1 MTLFVTGCVI
11 LLALA
16 ALFVLRPGR
25 RGRVREVS
33 EANMDWYALR
43 LQELERDGDDTLVED
58 ARLRMLEDMPAE
70 DQESSTRNH
79 LGVTGAA
86 RRLPPLLL
94 WIPVV
99 ITAAVLYWQLG
110 SAGDVAISQRLTA
123 LDENTADVDID
134 ALMKTIESRLDAR
147 PDNQGYL
154 ALLGRYYM
162 SRENY
167 PEAEQAYRTLA
178 EKAPTDSRAAAM
190 AAQASYLTAG
200 RRLTPDAQLLAERA
214 LSIDPMQRTALG
226 LLGMAAFEQSQF
238 RAAIN
243 YWQRLREIEDPGS
256 PGAEMLDDVIATA
269 RSRLGGDEV
278 APVAP
283 TGRADDTAGASET
296 PGDGGVALLVRIE
309 RPVGGNIAD
318 ADTVFVLARGAESQ
332 SRMPIAVQRLRGADL
347 PATVRLD
354 DSNSMAG
361 QTLAGAGSLRV
372 FVQVSPDG
380 APGAENASF
389 TGVSEPLT
397 ATGDGA
403 PIAVELSP
411 TGR

>member
-1 MTLFVTGCVI
+1 MTLFLIGCAS

-43 LQELERDGDDTLVED
+43 LRELETDGDDALVED
-58 ARLRMLEDMPAE
+58 ARLRMLEDMPP
-70 DQESSTRNH
+70 QEKETLARSDHVASP
-79 LGVTGAA
+79 A
-86 RRLPPLLL
+86 RRLPLLLL
-94 WIPVV
+94 WVPVAV
-99 ITAAVLYWQLG
+99 AAAVLYWQLG

-134 ALMKTIESRLDAR
+134 ALMGAIESRLKAR

-154 ALLGRYYM
+154 ALLGRYHM
-162 SRENY
+162 TRENY
-167 PEAEQAYRTLA
+167 PAAEQAYRTLA
-178 EKAPTDSRAAAM
+178 EKAPSDPRAAAM
-190 AAQASYLTAG
+190 AAQASYLIEG

-214 LSIDPMQRTALG
+214 LSIDPLQRTALG

-243 YWQRLREIEDPGS
+243 YWQRLRELEDPGS

-269 RSRLGGDEV
+269 RSRLGENNS
-278 APVAP
+278 PP
-283 TGRADDTAGASET
+283 AGVDGV
-296 PGDGGVALLVRIE
+296 PGANSVEQDSGVALLVRIE
-309 RPVGGNIAD
+309 RPDTGEIAD
-318 ADTVFVLARGAESQ
+318 SDTVFVLARGAESA

-361 QTLAGAGSLRV
+361 QRMTDAGSLRV
-372 FVQVSPDG
+372 FVQVSASG
-380 APGAENASF
+380 APGADNASF
-389 TGVSEPLT
+389 TGVSEPVKP
-397 ATGDGA
+397 GEDGSV
-403 PIAVELSP
+403 IAIELSP

>member
-1 MTLFVTGCVI
+1 MTLFIIGCVI

-43 LQELERDGDDTLVED
+43 LRELDRDGDDSLVED

-70 DQESSTRNH
+70 GQENVTRADN
-79 LGVTGAA
+79 GMRAVSG
-86 RRLPPLLL
+86 RLPPLLL
-94 WIPVV
+94 WLPVA

-134 ALMKTIESRLDAR
+134 ALMASIESRLEVR

-154 ALLGRYYM
+154 ALLGRYHM
-162 SRENY
+162 TRENY
-167 PEAEQAYRTLA
+167 PAAEQAYRTLA
-178 EKAPTDSRAAAM
+178 DKAPTDSRAAAM

-269 RSRLGGDEV
+269 RSRLGEDDM
-278 APVAP
+278 APAAP
-283 TGRADDTAGASET
+283 AMRSDDTAGANGT
-296 PGDGGVALLVRIE
+296 GDGSGMALLVRIA
-309 RPVGGNIAD
+309 RPVAGEIAD

-361 QTLAGAGSLRV
+361 QTLASAGSLRV

-380 APGAENASF
+380 APGAENATF
-389 TGVSEPLT
+389 TGVSEPVT
-397 ATGDGA
+397 ATDDGA
-403 PIAVELSP
+403 VIAIELSP

>member
-1 MTLFVTGCVI
+1 MTLFLVGCAI

-43 LQELERDGDDTLVED
+43 LRELETDGDDTLVED
-58 ARLRMLEDMPAE
+58 ARLRMLEDMPSEEQQPPSRA
-70 DQESSTRNH
+70 DHGTAP
-79 LGVTGAA
+79 V
-86 RRLPPLLL
+86 RRLPLLLL
-94 WIPVV
+94 WVPVV
-99 ITAAVLYWQLG
+99 VTATVLYWQLG

-134 ALMKTIESRLDAR
+134 ALMASIESRLEAR

-154 ALLGRYYM
+154 ALLGRYHM
-162 SRENY
+162 TRENY
-167 PEAEQAYRTLA
+167 PAAEQAYRTLA
-178 EKAPTDSRAAAM
+178 EKAPSDARAAAM

-243 YWQRLREIEDPGS
+243 YWQRLRELEDPGS

-269 RSRLGGDEV
+269 RSRLGEDGGQPA
-278 APVAP
+278 APSAGPDGVPGAN
-283 TGRADDTAGASET
+283 TAEQDS
-296 PGDGGVALLVRIE
+296 GVALLVRIE
-309 RPVGGNIAD
+309 RPGGGEIAD
-318 ADTVFVLARGAESQ
+318 SDTVFVLARGAESQ

-361 QTLAGAGSLRV
+361 QTLADAGSLRV
-372 FVQVSPDG
+372 FVQVSPNG

-389 TGVSEPLT
+389 TGVSEPVT
-397 ATGDGA
+397 AGDDGA
-403 PIAVELSP
+403 VIAIELSP

>member
-1 MTLFVTGCVI
+1 MTLFLVGCAI

-43 LQELERDGDDTLVED
+43 LRELEADADDTLMED
-58 ARLRMLEDMPAE
+58 ARLRMLEDMPPEEQKPLARA
-70 DQESSTRNH
+70 DD
-79 LGVTGAA
+79 GAA
-86 RRLPPLLL
+86 PVRRLPLLLL
-94 WIPVV
+94 WVPVAV
-99 ITAAVLYWQLG
+99 IAALLYWQLG
-110 SAGDVAISQRLTA
+110 SAGDVVISQRLTA
-123 LDENTADVDID
+123 LDENTANVDVD
-134 ALMKTIESRLDAR
+134 ALMASIESRLETR

-154 ALLGRYYM
+154 ALLGRYHM
-162 SRENY
+162 TRENY
-167 PEAEQAYRTLA
+167 AAAEQAYRTLA
-178 EKAPTDSRAAAM
+178 EKAPSDARAAAM
-190 AAQASYLTAG
+190 AAQASYLTEG
-200 RRLTPDAQLLAERA
+200 RRLTAEAQLLAERA
-214 LSIDPMQRTALG
+214 LSVDPMQRTALG

-243 YWQRLREIEDPGS
+243 YWQRLRELEDPGS

-269 RSRLGGDEV
+269 RSRLGQDDSEPAAPSAGSDV
-278 APVAP
+278 AP
-283 TGRADDTAGASET
+283 GANMTEQDS
-296 PGDGGVALLVRIE
+296 GVALLVRIE
-309 RPVGGNIAD
+309 RPEGGAIAD
-318 ADTVFVLARGAESQ
+318 SDTVFVLARGAQSQ

-361 QTLAGAGSLRV
+361 QSLTDTGSLRV

-389 TGVSEPLT
+389 TGVSEPVT
-397 ATGDGA
+397 AVDNGA
-403 PIAVELSP
+403 VIAIELSP